1 MTPALQEITIYRPDY
16 AMVMG
21 KGMTRVPY
29 VNPESSS
36 GDFQVTDSCER
47 SAAVMGDDYVKLSF
61 ELLHQ
66 QVFEAFSFIWYDNQ
80 LFFLKETYRPTSK
93 GAYFKYDMKF
103 VSIANMLDKQ
113 VCFRYI
119 TVSGQ
124 SIQPEP
130 EINMNGT
137 LDDMASI
144 VVDSIHGAAS
154 RLAGTSRPQL
164 YYAYVLQRL
173 TLADDTLQGTT
184 LQTFSFS
191 GQKIAE
197 TLTEIANA
205 YETEWWISQED
216 IQTVKLHMCKCECG
230 DAIIVSDEYKVN
242 GNEYESRGLLSCEYT
257 QEWGNI
263 PQKIIAFGSDRNLTR
278 NQALQDVNGN
288 QMYVSYGKQ
297 LRLAPNT
304 SYTVKD
310 REGNSVT
317 VRTDGIGALTNTGVT
332 SGIESV
338 VVRDDIYPR
347 CHFRVLGVTVKGT
360 DNPIFTITAG
370 ALKADG
376 VTVMSYAE
384 MVAEQLLP
392 LQIAPNETLS
402 ISFES
407 GYLNGKEFEVAYDYK
422 EVNGVMEWALTIVPE
437 QGDDNGVSLPF
448 GNLAPKVGD
457 QFAIFHMIMPQF
469 YITRAQEELA
479 QVAYDEMLGVQDT
492 RPEIK
497 CKSEPEFFANQ
508 RVILGQRMGVH
519 SELFGNILL
528 DTNGDIAEGSP
539 SLFVSRVTQFTHS
552 LTTPN
557 DVELRLASSRVE
569 GHLSEIEAA
578 IADQTDD
585 IRGLEQRTINLSR
598 RGWHDAAEMRDM
610 LNSLAAEF
618 LLIGEQKNQFA
629 FTSAIECVNG
639 YVVADIDH
647 FDHLHVSAG
656 YIQHTQEPYIKYSNS
671 GRWDINVTDITTD
684 ENSNSLDPTKA
695 YYLYAICA
703 AGATTATIVLTDDT
717 TKASNTDYLLMG
729 ILSSEYEDE
738 NTKTS
743 YRVFNRSNGFTR
755 VAGGTITTE
764 QIQDPTRSLI
774 IDFSSNPPR
783 IIARN
788 NAEIVGNINFKLTP
802 QQISDIVASMP
813 PAEAIGEIG
822 GENLFR
828 AEDWADWEFRPSSF
842 AHKLRSDDLQAGK
855 YVMTGKVYSTYSG
868 CKVLAQYSD
877 GTTKEMYY
885 DSSKSHLSTSATE
898 DNLVTTG
905 VGITLDL
912 SFEMEKSGYVTIIPT
927 SPSTS
932 NYYRIALVEVMLQKG
947 DRATAY
953 QPWVNYLTKALQG
966 QTSVAGGLLAT
977 SVILLR
983 DGEEV
988 TAGMSGVKDDNILV
1002 FGGGSYDEAVNA
1014 AASPTYDKGDG
1025 TPITSLVKKDGTG
1038 KIGIYKISED
1048 KAIVDVPEQG
1058 RIVIDASKTSSGI
1071 YLTDDKFRIK
1081 TILSPR
1087 GIDSLEKDITI
1098 DTYTTEHSHIES
1110 ADYDVDMEEFFVPA
1124 IPLVKVEKVKK
1135 CSFSFDLYIDVK
1147 EVPAGVNGLVKIMYS
1162 LDSHENQSTVLGESN
1177 YSFNSENIENGKLHI
1192 SVNFDSSGAITN
1204 QTSRSVYMY
1213 IGVTQNYLS
1222 ENSRATIENFVAQI
1236 KSSKIVKDGIC
1247 IGNDGILCLEEEN
1260 IFKVKNT
1267 GSGQQIIAKGL
1278 KGVSSSQAIANS
1290 GEVCSTD
1297 ENFTIEF
1304 SNLLAMCANYGAI
1317 LAFGGVL
1324 PPGEYNGQHYETFAE
1339 YVGIFLSKYKFMLTK

>member
-16 AMVMG
+16 VMVMG

-310 REGNSVT
+310 RNGKYVA
-317 VRTDGIGALTNTGVT
+317 VKTDGIGALTNTGVT

-629 FTSAIECVNG
+629 FTSAIECANG

-656 YIQHTQEPYIKYSNS
+656 YIQHTQEPYIKYGNS

-729 ILSSEYEDE
+729 ILSSEYENE
-738 NTKTS
+738 NTKKS

-774 IDFSSNPPR
+774 IDFSSDPPR

-788 NAEIVGNINFKLTP
+788 NAEIVGNINFKLMP
-802 QQISDIVASMP
+802 QQIEDILSRIDV
-813 PAEAIGEIG
+813 
-822 GENLFR
+822 
-828 AEDWADWEFRPSSF
+828 
-842 AHKLRSDDLQAGK
+842 DD
-855 YVMTGKVYSTYSG
+855 
-868 CKVLAQYSD
+868 
-877 GTTKEMYY
+877 
-885 DSSKSHLSTSATE
+885 SAY
-898 DNLVTTG
+898 
-905 VGITLDL
+905 
-912 SFEMEKSGYVTIIPT
+912 K
-927 SPSTS
+927 
-932 NYYRIALVEVMLQKG
+932 
-947 DRATAY
+947 
-953 QPWVNYLTKALQG
+953 YLTEALQ
-966 QTSVAGGLLAT
+966 QHTTITGGLVST
-977 SVILLR
+977 GVILLM
-983 DGEEV
+983 DGEKV
-988 TAGMSGVKDDNILV
+988 TAGISGAKDDNILV
-1002 FGGGSYDEAVNA
+1002 FGGGTYSEAVNA
-1014 AASPTYDKGDG
+1014 AKNDNDYHKQPGKEGEQ
-1025 TPITSLVKKDGTG
+1025 ITTLIKKDGTG
-1038 KIGIYKISED
+1038 KIGIFKISD
-1048 KAIVDVPEQG
+1048 TQAVVDVPNQG
-1058 RIVIDASKTSSGI
+1058 SVVIDASSTNGGIFIRNTSGENKVSIKNGAIGSDFMPIEDSDSGA
-1071 YLTDDKFRIK
+1071 K
-1081 TILSPR
+1081 
-1087 GIDSLEKDITI
+1087 
-1098 DTYTTEHSHIES
+1098 
-1110 ADYDVDMEEFFVPA
+1110 
-1124 IPLVKVEKVKK
+1124 
-1135 CSFSFDLYIDVK
+1135 SFSFSNVLCSGSSGTCSTQRSADLWNDMVETMSNGTNTVTVSFVNMSFRQMLRYFGATPSGDTTAKVTLYAESSGGGYSAVASK
-1147 EVPAGVNGLVKIMYS
+1147 TLTLYNVTSGSNYVAELTYQSFSLTHTSSNAYTYHLGVEVNGKDHYAC
-1162 LDSHENQSTVLGESN
+1162 LGDFMMQGDVRWSWHYVE
-1177 YSFNSENIENGKLHI
+1177 K
-1192 SVNFDSSGAITN
+1192 SVP
-1204 QTSRSVYMY
+1204 QTI
-1213 IGVTQNYLS
+1213 IGTDGI
-1222 ENSRATIENFVAQI
+1222 ATIYNNNAYFM
-1236 KSSKIVKDGIC
+1236 
-1247 IGNDGILCLEEEN
+1247 
-1260 IFKVKNT
+1260 VKNT
-1267 GSGQQIIAKGL
+1267 STGQKVYAKGL
-1278 KGVSSSQAIANS
+1278 STNKGVTAGNGELYISNANNDGMVKTLKAALNAISTALQNARYIGDNSSYQSDAKTAIDSAITALNKIS
-1290 GEVCSTD
+1290 IVAST
-1297 ENFTIEF
+1297 
-1304 SNLLAMCANYGAI
+1304 
-1317 LAFGGVL
+1317 
-1324 PPGEYNGQHYETFAE
+1324 
-1339 YVGIFLSKYKFMLTK
+1339 

>member
-16 AMVMG
+16 AMVIG

-144 VVDSIHGAAS
+144 VVDSIHGAAE
-154 RLAGTSRPQL
+154 RLMGTSRTQL

-230 DAIIVSDEYKVN
+230 DTIVVSDEYKVN

-310 REGNSVT
+310 RNGKYVA
-317 VRTDGIGALTNTGVT
+317 VKTDGIGALTNTGVT

-569 GHLSEIEAA
+569 GHLSEIEAT

-639 YVVADIDH
+639 YIVADIDH

-656 YIQHTQEPYIKYSNS
+656 YIQHTQEPYIKYGNS

-703 AGATTATIVLTDDT
+703 AGTTTATIVLTDDT

-828 AEDWADWEFRPSSF
+828 AEDWADWKFRPSSF

-877 GTTKEMYY
+877 GTTKVMFS

-927 SPSTS
+927 SPSKS

-983 DGEEV
+983 DGDEV

-1025 TPITSLVKKDGTG
+1025 TPITSLLKKDGQG
-1038 KIGIYKISED
+1038 KLGVFKVEKD
-1048 KAIVDVPEQG
+1048 NAQVNTKDG
-1058 RIVIDASKTSSGI
+1058 TIVIDDTDGLSCKIGTQELPVVLVTPKELKSIDTLRSEGAPKSGGGRVEAVFEDISDMIYTSGESILYSPTITRRFFVGAGGTIKVSGQVMTAEVILSHPTNASVGDQDRDGI
-1071 YLTDDKFRIK
+1071 YCNVFDDEGNRIASGFASQDARAVFKCTVDKAGYYALTMSAGVFVDVTSVDIDDAGHGLSVTIKFLDYVVGMENEPA
-1081 TILSPR
+1081 TYADYSY
-1087 GIDSLEKDITI
+1087 
-1098 DTYTTEHSHIES
+1098 TYTEANRQTVMAYKGLFSYQGETAYLYYKDGVGFECRMGGVIFKIS
-1110 ADYDVDMEEFFVPA
+1110 DKGVA
-1124 IPLVKVEKVKK
+1124 I
-1135 CSFSFDLYIDVK
+1135 D
-1147 EVPAGVNGLVKIMYS
+1147 GLP
-1162 LDSHENQSTVLGESN
+1162 
-1177 YSFNSENIENGKLHI
+1177 
-1192 SVNFDSSGAITN
+1192 
-1204 QTSRSVYMY
+1204 SRST
-1213 IGVTQNYLS
+1213 GLS
-1222 ENSRATIENFVAQI
+1222 TGQLYDN
-1236 KSSKIVKDGIC
+1236 G
-1247 IGNDGILCLEEEN
+1247 DGILR
-1260 IFKVKNT
+1260 VK
-1267 GSGQQIIAKGL
+1267 
-1278 KGVSSSQAIANS
+1278 
-1290 GEVCSTD
+1290 
-1297 ENFTIEF
+1297 
-1304 SNLLAMCANYGAI
+1304 
-1317 LAFGGVL
+1317 
-1324 PPGEYNGQHYETFAE
+1324 H
-1339 YVGIFLSKYKFMLTK
+1339 

>member
-16 AMVMG
+16 AMVIG

-310 REGNSVT
+310 RDGKFVT
-317 VRTDGIGALTNTGVT
+317 VKTDGIGALTNTGVT

-448 GNLAPKVGD
+448 GNFAPKVGD

-717 TKASNTDYLLMG
+717 TKANNTDYLLMG
-729 ILSSEYEDE
+729 ILSSEYENE
-738 NTKTS
+738 NTKKS

-774 IDFSSNPPR
+774 IDFSSDPPR

-788 NAEIVGNINFKLTP
+788 GAKIIGNIEFELTEE
-802 QQISDIVASMP
+802 QIEDILSHINV
-813 PAEAIGEIG
+813 
-822 GENLFR
+822 
-828 AEDWADWEFRPSSF
+828 
-842 AHKLRSDDLQAGK
+842 DD
-855 YVMTGKVYSTYSG
+855 
-868 CKVLAQYSD
+868 
-877 GTTKEMYY
+877 
-885 DSSKSHLSTSATE
+885 SAY
-898 DNLVTTG
+898 
-905 VGITLDL
+905 
-912 SFEMEKSGYVTIIPT
+912 K
-927 SPSTS
+927 
-932 NYYRIALVEVMLQKG
+932 
-947 DRATAY
+947 
-953 QPWVNYLTKALQG
+953 YLTEALQ
-966 QTSVAGGLLAT
+966 QHTTITGGLVST
-977 SVILLR
+977 GVILLM

-988 TAGMSGVKDDNILV
+988 TAGISGVKNDNILL

-1025 TPITSLVKKDGTG
+1025 TQITSLLKKDGQG
-1038 KIGIYKISED
+1038 KLGVF
-1048 KAIVDVPEQG
+1048 IVEKDNAQVNTKDG
-1058 RIVIDASKTSSGI
+1058 TVVIDDTDGISCKIESQKNAAVIVTPQELKSLELLKALGEKVTNTQSKPNPFSSPLREDYYGAPDGYIFTETKTYKVFVGKGGTLTVYGEIAFSSYSSSHGNGVIVGDQDLDCIVCSIKNSSGTVVASGRVSDNNRNSVKYTASSAGEYTIEVYGSI
-1071 YLTDDKFRIK
+1071 YISTTGVPIEQDERVTVNVYLDQERTYIGFRSEYNVAEKQTMIAHK
-1081 TILSPR
+1081 
-1087 GIDSLEKDITI
+1087 GIFSYQGETAFLYYKD
-1098 DTYTTEHSHIES
+1098 
-1110 ADYDVDMEEFFVPA
+1110 
-1124 IPLVKVEKVKK
+1124 
-1135 CSFSFDLYIDVK
+1135 
-1147 EVPAGVNGLVKIMYS
+1147 GVGFECRIGNVAFKIANNGV
-1162 LDSHENQSTVLGESN
+1162 
-1177 YSFNSENIENGKLHI
+1177 
-1192 SVNFDSSGAITN
+1192 AITGLPSSS
-1204 QTSRSVYMY
+1204 T
-1213 IGVTQNYLS
+1213 GLS
-1222 ENSRATIENFVAQI
+1222 TGQLYDN
-1236 KSSKIVKDGIC
+1236 G
-1247 IGNDGILCLEEEN
+1247 DGILR
-1260 IFKVKNT
+1260 VK
-1267 GSGQQIIAKGL
+1267 
-1278 KGVSSSQAIANS
+1278 
-1290 GEVCSTD
+1290 
-1297 ENFTIEF
+1297 
-1304 SNLLAMCANYGAI
+1304 
-1317 LAFGGVL
+1317 
-1324 PPGEYNGQHYETFAE
+1324 H
-1339 YVGIFLSKYKFMLTK
+1339 

>member
-21 KGMTRVPY
+21 KGMMRVPY

-124 SIQPEP
+124 SVQPEP

-144 VVDSIHGAAS
+144 VVDSIHGAAE
-154 RLAGTSRPQL
+154 RLMGTSRPQL
-164 YYAYVLQRL
+164 YYAHVLQRL

-297 LRLAPNT
+297 LRLAPNA

-317 VRTDGIGALTNTGVT
+317 VRTDEIGALTNTGIT

-457 QFAIFHMIMPQF
+457 QFAIFHMIMPQY

-629 FTSAIECVNG
+629 FTSAIECANG

-656 YIQHTQEPYIKYSNS
+656 YIQHTQEPYIKYGNS

-684 ENSNSLDPTKA
+684 ENSNSLDLTKA

-774 IDFSSNPPR
+774 IDFSSNTPR

-802 QQISDIVASMP
+802 QQIEDILSRIDV
-813 PAEAIGEIG
+813 
-822 GENLFR
+822 
-828 AEDWADWEFRPSSF
+828 
-842 AHKLRSDDLQAGK
+842 DD
-855 YVMTGKVYSTYSG
+855 
-868 CKVLAQYSD
+868 
-877 GTTKEMYY
+877 
-885 DSSKSHLSTSATE
+885 SAY
-898 DNLVTTG
+898 
-905 VGITLDL
+905 
-912 SFEMEKSGYVTIIPT
+912 K
-927 SPSTS
+927 
-932 NYYRIALVEVMLQKG
+932 
-947 DRATAY
+947 
-953 QPWVNYLTKALQG
+953 YLTEALQ
-966 QTSVAGGLLAT
+966 QHTTITGGLVST
-977 SVILLR
+977 GVILLM
-983 DGEEV
+983 DGEKV
-988 TAGMSGVKDDNILV
+988 TAGISGTKDDNILV
-1002 FGGGSYDEAVNA
+1002 FGGGTYSEAVNA
-1014 AASPTYDKGDG
+1014 AKNDNDYHKQPGKGDKQ
-1025 TPITSLVKKDGTG
+1025 ITTLIKKDGTG
-1038 KIGIYKISED
+1038 KIGIFKISD
-1048 KAIVDVPEQG
+1048 TQAVVDVPNQG
-1058 RIVIDASKTSSGI
+1058 SVVIDASSTNGGIFIRNTSGENKVSIKNGAIGSDFIPIEDSDSGA
-1071 YLTDDKFRIK
+1071 K
-1081 TILSPR
+1081 
-1087 GIDSLEKDITI
+1087 
-1098 DTYTTEHSHIES
+1098 
-1110 ADYDVDMEEFFVPA
+1110 
-1124 IPLVKVEKVKK
+1124 
-1135 CSFSFDLYIDVK
+1135 SFSFSNVLCSGSSGTCSTQRSADLWNDMVETMSNGTNTVTVSFVNMSFRQMLRYFGATPSGDTTAKVTLYAESSGGGYSAVASK
-1147 EVPAGVNGLVKIMYS
+1147 TLTLYNVTSGSNYVAELTYQSFSLTHTSSNAYTYHLGVEVNGKDHYAC
-1162 LDSHENQSTVLGESN
+1162 LGDFMMQGDVRWSWHYVE
-1177 YSFNSENIENGKLHI
+1177 K
-1192 SVNFDSSGAITN
+1192 SVP
-1204 QTSRSVYMY
+1204 QTI
-1213 IGVTQNYLS
+1213 IGTDGF
-1222 ENSRATIENFVAQI
+1222 ATIYDNNKYFM
-1236 KSSKIVKDGIC
+1236 
-1247 IGNDGILCLEEEN
+1247 
-1260 IFKVKNT
+1260 VKNT
-1267 GSGQQIIAKGL
+1267 SSGQQIFAKGL
-1278 KGVSSSQAIANS
+1278 GTSGTSGSGQLIKKTGAYKSFAEQLKEFMHSYFTEGCKKGGFSAALDNLVSS
-1290 GEVCSTD
+1290 
-1297 ENFTIEF
+1297 
-1304 SNLLAMCANYGAI
+1304 
-1317 LAFGGVL
+1317 L
-1324 PPGEYNGQHYETFAE
+1324 PDDTFITS
-1339 YVGIFLSKYKFMLTK
+1339 V

>member
-16 AMVMG
+16 VMVMG

-137 LDDMASI
+137 LDDMSSI
-144 VVDSIHGAAS
+144 VVDSIHGAAE
-154 RLAGTSRPQL
+154 RLMGTSRTQL

-422 EVNGVMEWALTIVPE
+422 EVNGVMESALTIVPE

-629 FTSAIECVNG
+629 FTSAIECANG

-656 YIQHTQEPYIKYSNS
+656 YIQHTQEPYIKYGNS

-788 NAEIVGNINFKLTP
+788 GAKIIGNIEFELTEEQIAEIIGSVGSDYDYLKEAL
-802 QQISDIVASMP
+802 QQ
-813 PAEAIGEIG
+813 
-822 GENLFR
+822 
-828 AEDWADWEFRPSSF
+828 
-842 AHKLRSDDLQAGK
+842 
-855 YVMTGKVYSTYSG
+855 STRITSG
-868 CKVLAQYSD
+868 LI
-877 GTTKEMYY
+877 
-885 DSSKSHLSTSATE
+885 STSVIELQDGGVPTAGISGLNNDGILLWGGATHSEACNAAKE
-898 DNLVTTG
+898 DN
-905 VGITLDL
+905 D
-912 SFEMEKSGYVTIIPT
+912 
-927 SPSTS
+927 
-932 NYYRIALVEVMLQKG
+932 YYTQPGKG
-947 DRATAY
+947 DR
-953 QPWVNYLTKALQG
+953 Q
-966 QTSVAGGLLAT
+966 
-977 SVILLR
+977 
-983 DGEEV
+983 
-988 TAGMSGVKDDNILV
+988 
-1002 FGGGSYDEAVNA
+1002 
-1014 AASPTYDKGDG
+1014 
-1025 TPITSLVKKDGTG
+1025 ITTLIRKDGTG
-1038 KIGIYKISED
+1038 KIGIFKIS
-1048 KAIVDVPEQG
+1048 KTQAVVDVQG
-1058 RIVIDASKTSSGI
+1058 QGSVLIDASSRGGI
-1071 YLTDDKFRIK
+1071 YVRNSNGENKISIK
-1081 TILSPR
+1081 NGEIGNDFIP
-1087 GIDSLEKDITI
+1087 EE
-1098 DTYTTEHSHIES
+1098 YTETG
-1110 ADYDVDMEEFFVPA
+1110 
-1124 IPLVKVEKVKK
+1124 KK
-1135 CSFSFDLYIDVK
+1135 SFSFSNVLCSGSSGTCSTQRSAYLWEDMVETYSNGTNTVTVKFVNMSFRQMLRYFGATPTANTTAKVILYAKTGGGGYSAVATKTLTLENVTSGSNYVSELTYQNFTLTHTSSNAYTYILSV
-1147 EVPAGVNGLVKIMYS
+1147 EVNGKDHYACLGDFMMQGDVEWSWHYVES
-1162 LDSHENQSTVLGESN
+1162 STP
-1177 YSFNSENIENGKLHI
+1177 
-1192 SVNFDSSGAITN
+1192 
-1204 QTSRSVYMY
+1204 QTI
-1213 IGVTQNYLS
+1213 IGTDGI
-1222 ENSRATIENFVAQI
+1222 ATIYNKNAYFM
-1236 KSSKIVKDGIC
+1236 
-1247 IGNDGILCLEEEN
+1247 
-1260 IFKVKNT
+1260 VKNT
-1267 GSGQQIIAKGL
+1267 STGQKLYAKGL
-1278 KGVSSSQAIANS
+1278 STNKGVTAGNGELYISNANNDGMVKTLKAALNAISTALQNARYIGDNSSYQSDAKTAIDNAITALNKIS
-1290 GEVCSTD
+1290 IVAST
-1297 ENFTIEF
+1297 
-1304 SNLLAMCANYGAI
+1304 
-1317 LAFGGVL
+1317 
-1324 PPGEYNGQHYETFAE
+1324 
-1339 YVGIFLSKYKFMLTK
+1339 

>member
-310 REGNSVT
+310 REGNPVV

-656 YIQHTQEPYIKYSNS
+656 YIQHTQEPYIKYGNS

-729 ILSSEYEDE
+729 ILSSEYENE
-738 NTKTS
+738 NTKKS

-788 NAEIVGNINFKLTP
+788 GAKIIGNIEFELTEEQIAEIIGSVGSDYEYLKEAL
-802 QQISDIVASMP
+802 QQSTRITGGLVSTSVIELQDGGTTTAGISGLNSDGILLW
-813 PAEAIGEIG
+813 G
-822 GENLFR
+822 G
-828 AEDWADWEFRPSSF
+828 A
-842 AHKLRSDDLQAGK
+842 
-855 YVMTGKVYSTYSG
+855 TYSEA
-868 CKVLAQYSD
+868 CNA
-877 GTTKEMYY
+877 
-885 DSSKSHLSTSATE
+885 ATE
-898 DNLVTTG
+898 GND
-905 VGITLDL
+905 
-912 SFEMEKSGYVTIIPT
+912 
-927 SPSTS
+927 
-932 NYYRIALVEVMLQKG
+932 YYTQPGKG
-947 DRATAY
+947 DR
-953 QPWVNYLTKALQG
+953 Q
-966 QTSVAGGLLAT
+966 
-977 SVILLR
+977 
-983 DGEEV
+983 
-988 TAGMSGVKDDNILV
+988 
-1002 FGGGSYDEAVNA
+1002 
-1014 AASPTYDKGDG
+1014 
-1025 TPITSLVKKDGTG
+1025 ITTLIRKDGTG
-1038 KIGIYKISED
+1038 KIGIFKIS
-1048 KAIVDVPEQG
+1048 KTQAVVDVQG
-1058 RIVIDASKTSSGI
+1058 QGSVLIDASSRGGI
-1071 YLTDDKFRIK
+1071 YVRNSNGENKISIK
-1081 TILSPR
+1081 NGEIGNDFIP
-1087 GIDSLEKDITI
+1087 EE
-1098 DTYTTEHSHIES
+1098 YTETG
-1110 ADYDVDMEEFFVPA
+1110 
-1124 IPLVKVEKVKK
+1124 KK
-1135 CSFSFDLYIDVK
+1135 SFSFSNVLCSGSSGTCSTQRSADLWEDMVETYSNGTNTVTVKFVNMSFRQMLRYFGSTPTANTTAKVILYAKTGGGGYSAVATKTLTLENVTSGSNYVSELTYQNFTLTHTSSNAYTYILSV
-1147 EVPAGVNGLVKIMYS
+1147 EVNGKDHYACLGDFMMQGDVEWSWHYVES
-1162 LDSHENQSTVLGESN
+1162 STP
-1177 YSFNSENIENGKLHI
+1177 
-1192 SVNFDSSGAITN
+1192 
-1204 QTSRSVYMY
+1204 QTI
-1213 IGVTQNYLS
+1213 IGTDGI
-1222 ENSRATIENFVAQI
+1222 ATIYNNNAYFM
-1236 KSSKIVKDGIC
+1236 
-1247 IGNDGILCLEEEN
+1247 
-1260 IFKVKNT
+1260 VKNT
-1267 GSGQQIIAKGL
+1267 STGQKVYAKGL
-1278 KGVSSSQAIANS
+1278 STNKGVTAGNGELYISNANNDGMVKTLKAALNAISTALQNARYIGDNSSYQSDAKTAIDNAITALNKIS
-1290 GEVCSTD
+1290 IVAST
-1297 ENFTIEF
+1297 
-1304 SNLLAMCANYGAI
+1304 
-1317 LAFGGVL
+1317 
-1324 PPGEYNGQHYETFAE
+1324 
-1339 YVGIFLSKYKFMLTK
+1339 

>member
-16 AMVMG
+16 AMVIG

-656 YIQHTQEPYIKYSNS
+656 YIQHTQEPYIKYGNS

-755 VAGGTITTE
+755 IAGGTITTE

-788 NAEIVGNINFKLTP
+788 GAKIIGNIEFELTEEQIAEIIGSVG
-802 QQISDIVASMP
+802 SDY
-813 PAEAIGEIG
+813 EY
-822 GENLFR
+822 L
-828 AEDWADWEFRPSSF
+828 
-842 AHKLRSDDLQAGK
+842 
-855 YVMTGKVYSTYSG
+855 
-868 CKVLAQYSD
+868 
-877 GTTKEMYY
+877 KE
-885 DSSKSHLSTSATE
+885 
-898 DNLVTTG
+898 
-905 VGITLDL
+905 
-912 SFEMEKSGYVTIIPT
+912 
-927 SPSTS
+927 
-932 NYYRIALVEVMLQKG
+932 
-947 DRATAY
+947 
-953 QPWVNYLTKALQG
+953 ALQ
-966 QTSVAGGLLAT
+966 QSTRITGGLVST
-977 SVILLR
+977 SVIELQ
-983 DGEEV
+983 DGGV
-988 TAGMSGVKDDNILV
+988 TTAGISGLNNDGILLW
-1002 FGGGSYDEAVNA
+1002 GGATYTQAKEASKESN
-1014 AASPTYDKGDG
+1014 DFFKGENKTG
-1025 TPITSLVKKDGTG
+1025 ERIAYLMRKDGTG
-1038 KIGIYKISED
+1038 KWGVLR
-1048 KAIVDVPEQG
+1048 VDLDNVQ
-1058 RIVIDASKTSSGI
+1058 I
-1071 YLTDDKFRIK
+1071 LTDDGSVIIDDTDGVRCQNNAQGNAAVLLTPKELK
-1081 TILSPR
+1081 TLAELKSLGQTVTNKKEYQNPFSSPIYHTSY
-1087 GIDSLEKDITI
+1087 GSETVSVQSSVK
-1098 DTYTTEHSHIES
+1098 TYSVFVGLGGTLTVYGDAQFASYS
-1110 ADYDVDMEEFFVPA
+1110 ADDKSHVTVGDQ
-1124 IPLVKVEKVKK
+1124 
-1135 CSFSFDLYIDVK
+1135 DLD
-1147 EVPAGVNGLVKIMYS
+1147 GLYVVIK
-1162 LDSHENQSTVLGESN
+1162 N
-1177 YSFNSENIENGKLHI
+1177 
-1192 SVNFDSSGAITN
+1192 SSGTMVKSGYVSNWN
-1204 QTSRSVYMY
+1204 QTSLSYTAAEAGNYTIEARACIYATFVYNGEERGNGVTIYLDQSQTY
-1213 IGVTQNYLS
+1213 IGYT
-1222 ENSRATIENFVAQI
+1222 ATYMQADKQTMVAYKGLFSYQGET
-1236 KSSKIVKDGIC
+1236 SYFYYKDGVGLDC
-1247 IGNDGILCLEEEN
+1247 RVGNYQ
-1260 IFKVKNT
+1260 FKVKSDGIYVYDH
-1267 GSGQQIIAKGL
+1267 GSGGFGGKLKKNTTLASAFETLMGL
-1278 KGVSSSQAIANS
+1278 FTDGSKKSGFSAQREAVQAIL
-1290 GEVCSTD
+1290 GKVMIVE
-1297 ENFTIEF
+1297 
-1304 SNLLAMCANYGAI
+1304 
-1317 LAFGGVL
+1317 
-1324 PPGEYNGQHYETFAE
+1324 
-1339 YVGIFLSKYKFMLTK
+1339 

>member
-16 AMVMG
+16 VMVIG

-144 VVDSIHGAAS
+144 VVDSIHGAAE
-154 RLAGTSRPQL
+154 RLMGTSRPQL

-310 REGNSVT
+310 REGNPVI

-497 CKSEPEFFANQ
+497 CKSEPKFFANQ

-639 YVVADIDH
+639 YVVADINH
-647 FDHLHVSAG
+647 FDHLHVPAG

-717 TKASNTDYLLMG
+717 TKAGNTDYLLMG

-774 IDFSSNPPR
+774 IDFSSDPPR

-788 NAEIVGNINFKLTP
+788 GAKIIGNIEFELTEEQIAEIIGSVGSDYGYLKEAL
-802 QQISDIVASMP
+802 QQSTKITGGLVSTSVIELQDGGDTTAGISGLNNDGILLW
-813 PAEAIGEIG
+813 G
-822 GENLFR
+822 G
-828 AEDWADWEFRPSSF
+828 A
-842 AHKLRSDDLQAGK
+842 
-855 YVMTGKVYSTYSG
+855 TYSEACNAAAEG
-868 CKVLAQYSD
+868 ND
-877 GTTKEMYY
+877 YY
-885 DSSKSHLSTSATE
+885 TQP
-898 DNLVTTG
+898 G
-905 VGITLDL
+905 
-912 SFEMEKSGYVTIIPT
+912 
-927 SPSTS
+927 
-932 NYYRIALVEVMLQKG
+932 KG
-947 DRATAY
+947 DR
-953 QPWVNYLTKALQG
+953 Q
-966 QTSVAGGLLAT
+966 
-977 SVILLR
+977 
-983 DGEEV
+983 
-988 TAGMSGVKDDNILV
+988 
-1002 FGGGSYDEAVNA
+1002 
-1014 AASPTYDKGDG
+1014 
-1025 TPITSLVKKDGTG
+1025 ITTLIRKDGTG
-1038 KIGIYKISED
+1038 KIGIFKISQTQ
-1048 KAIVDVPEQG
+1048 AVVDVQG
-1058 RIVIDASKTSSGI
+1058 QGSVLIDASSRGGIYVRNSSGENKI
-1071 YLTDDKFRIK
+1071 SIK
-1081 TILSPR
+1081 NGEIGNDFIP
-1087 GIDSLEKDITI
+1087 
-1098 DTYTTEHSHIES
+1098 
-1110 ADYDVDMEEFFVPA
+1110 EEFTDTG
-1124 IPLVKVEKVKK
+1124 KK
-1135 CSFSFDLYIDVK
+1135 SFSFSNVLCSGSSGTCSTQRSADLWEDMVETYSNGTNTVTVK
-1147 EVPAGVNGLVKIMYS
+1147 FINMSFRQMLRYFGTTPTANTTAKVILYAKTGGGGYSAVATKTLTLGNVTSGSNYVSELTYQNFTLTHTSSSAYTYLLSVEVNGKDHYACLGDFMMEGNVEWSWHYVES
-1162 LDSHENQSTVLGESN
+1162 STP
-1177 YSFNSENIENGKLHI
+1177 
-1192 SVNFDSSGAITN
+1192 
-1204 QTSRSVYMY
+1204 QTI
-1213 IGVTQNYLS
+1213 IGTDGI
-1222 ENSRATIENFVAQI
+1222 ATIYNNNAYFM
-1236 KSSKIVKDGIC
+1236 
-1247 IGNDGILCLEEEN
+1247 
-1260 IFKVKNT
+1260 VKNT
-1267 GSGQQIIAKGL
+1267 STGQKVYAKGL
-1278 KGVSSSQAIANS
+1278 STNKGVTAGNGELYISNANNDGMVKTLKAALSAISTALQNARYIGDNSSYQSDAKTAIDSAITALNKIS
-1290 GEVCSTD
+1290 IVAST
-1297 ENFTIEF
+1297 
-1304 SNLLAMCANYGAI
+1304 
-1317 LAFGGVL
+1317 
-1324 PPGEYNGQHYETFAE
+1324 
-1339 YVGIFLSKYKFMLTK
+1339 

>member
-288 QMYVSYGKQ
+288 KMYVSYGKQ

-338 VVRDDIYPR
+338 VMRDDIYPR

-639 YVVADIDH
+639 YVVAGINH

-717 TKASNTDYLLMG
+717 DKASNTDYLLMG

-743 YRVFNRSNGFTR
+743 FRVFNRSNGFTR

-788 NAEIVGNINFKLTP
+788 GAKIIGNIEFELTEEQIAEIVGSVG
-802 QQISDIVASMP
+802 SDY
-813 PAEAIGEIG
+813 GY
-822 GENLFR
+822 L
-828 AEDWADWEFRPSSF
+828 
-842 AHKLRSDDLQAGK
+842 
-855 YVMTGKVYSTYSG
+855 
-868 CKVLAQYSD
+868 
-877 GTTKEMYY
+877 KE
-885 DSSKSHLSTSATE
+885 
-898 DNLVTTG
+898 
-905 VGITLDL
+905 
-912 SFEMEKSGYVTIIPT
+912 
-927 SPSTS
+927 
-932 NYYRIALVEVMLQKG
+932 
-947 DRATAY
+947 
-953 QPWVNYLTKALQG
+953 ALQ
-966 QTSVAGGLLAT
+966 QSTRITGGLVST
-977 SVILLR
+977 SVIELQDGGTTTAGISGLNSDGILLWGGATYSEACNAATEGNDYYTQPGKCDRQITTLLR
-983 DGEEV
+983 
-988 TAGMSGVKDDNILV
+988 
-1002 FGGGSYDEAVNA
+1002 
-1014 AASPTYDKGDG
+1014 
-1025 TPITSLVKKDGTG
+1025 KDGTG
-1038 KIGIYKISED
+1038 KIGIFKIS
-1048 KAIVDVPEQG
+1048 KTQAVVDVQG
-1058 RIVIDASKTSSGI
+1058 QGSVLIDASSRGGI
-1071 YLTDDKFRIK
+1071 YVRNSNGENKISIKNGEIGNDFIPEEYTD
-1081 TILSPR
+1081 T
-1087 GIDSLEKDITI
+1087 G
-1098 DTYTTEHSHIES
+1098 
-1110 ADYDVDMEEFFVPA
+1110 
-1124 IPLVKVEKVKK
+1124 KK
-1135 CSFSFDLYIDVK
+1135 SFSFSNVLCSGSSGTCSTQRSADLWNDMVETYSNGTNTVTVKFINMSFRQMLRYFGSTPTANTTAKVILYAKTGGGSYSAVATKTLTLENVTSGSNYVSELTYQNFTLTHTSSNAYTYILSV
-1147 EVPAGVNGLVKIMYS
+1147 EVNGKDHYACLGDFMMQGDVEWSWHYVES
-1162 LDSHENQSTVLGESN
+1162 STP
-1177 YSFNSENIENGKLHI
+1177 
-1192 SVNFDSSGAITN
+1192 
-1204 QTSRSVYMY
+1204 QTI
-1213 IGVTQNYLS
+1213 IGTDGI
-1222 ENSRATIENFVAQI
+1222 ATIYNNNAYFM
-1236 KSSKIVKDGIC
+1236 
-1247 IGNDGILCLEEEN
+1247 
-1260 IFKVKNT
+1260 VKNT
-1267 GSGQQIIAKGL
+1267 SAGQKVYAKGL
-1278 KGVSSSQAIANS
+1278 STSKGVTAGNGELYISNANNDGMVKTLKAALSAISTALQNARYIGDNSSYQSDAKTAIDSAITALNKIS
-1290 GEVCSTD
+1290 IVAST
-1297 ENFTIEF
+1297 
-1304 SNLLAMCANYGAI
+1304 
-1317 LAFGGVL
+1317 
-1324 PPGEYNGQHYETFAE
+1324 
-1339 YVGIFLSKYKFMLTK
+1339 

>member
-16 AMVMG
+16 AMVIG

-29 VNPESSS
+29 VNSESSS

-144 VVDSIHGAAS
+144 VVDSIHGAAE
-154 RLAGTSRPQL
+154 RLTGTSRPQL

-173 TLADDTLQGTT
+173 TLADDTLQGTA

-230 DAIIVSDEYKVN
+230 DTIVVSDEYKVN

-297 LRLAPNT
+297 LRLAPNA

-317 VRTDGIGALTNTGVT
+317 VRTDEIGALTNTGVT

-422 EVNGVMEWALTIVPE
+422 EVNRVMEWALTIVPE

-557 DVELRLASSRVE
+557 DAPC
-569 GHLSEIEAA
+569 GHCLHP
-578 IADQTDD
+578 ADTL
-585 IRGLEQRTINLSR
+585 ITPC
-598 RGWHDAAEMRDM
+598 
-610 LNSLAAEF
+610 
-618 LLIGEQKNQFA
+618 LLTVNKK
-629 FTSAIECVNG
+629 FTPAPSP
-639 YVVADIDH
+639 
-647 FDHLHVSAG
+647 VS
-656 YIQHTQEPYIKYSNS
+656 
-671 GRWDINVTDITTD
+671 
-684 ENSNSLDPTKA
+684 
-695 YYLYAICA
+695 
-703 AGATTATIVLTDDT
+703 
-717 TKASNTDYLLMG
+717 
-729 ILSSEYEDE
+729 
-738 NTKTS
+738 
-743 YRVFNRSNGFTR
+743 
-755 VAGGTITTE
+755 
-764 QIQDPTRSLI
+764 
-774 IDFSSNPPR
+774 
-783 IIARN
+783 
-788 NAEIVGNINFKLTP
+788 
-802 QQISDIVASMP
+802 
-813 PAEAIGEIG
+813 
-822 GENLFR
+822 
-828 AEDWADWEFRPSSF
+828 
-842 AHKLRSDDLQAGK
+842 
-855 YVMTGKVYSTYSG
+855 
-868 CKVLAQYSD
+868 
-877 GTTKEMYY
+877 
-885 DSSKSHLSTSATE
+885 
-898 DNLVTTG
+898 
-905 VGITLDL
+905 
-912 SFEMEKSGYVTIIPT
+912 
-927 SPSTS
+927 
-932 NYYRIALVEVMLQKG
+932 
-947 DRATAY
+947 
-953 QPWVNYLTKALQG
+953 
-966 QTSVAGGLLAT
+966 
-977 SVILLR
+977 
-983 DGEEV
+983 
-988 TAGMSGVKDDNILV
+988 
-1002 FGGGSYDEAVNA
+1002 
-1014 AASPTYDKGDG
+1014 
-1025 TPITSLVKKDGTG
+1025 
-1038 KIGIYKISED
+1038 
-1048 KAIVDVPEQG
+1048 
-1058 RIVIDASKTSSGI
+1058 
-1071 YLTDDKFRIK
+1071 
-1081 TILSPR
+1081 
-1087 GIDSLEKDITI
+1087 
-1098 DTYTTEHSHIES
+1098 
-1110 ADYDVDMEEFFVPA
+1110 
-1124 IPLVKVEKVKK
+1124 
-1135 CSFSFDLYIDVK
+1135 
-1147 EVPAGVNGLVKIMYS
+1147 
-1162 LDSHENQSTVLGESN
+1162 
-1177 YSFNSENIENGKLHI
+1177 
-1192 SVNFDSSGAITN
+1192 
-1204 QTSRSVYMY
+1204 
-1213 IGVTQNYLS
+1213 
-1222 ENSRATIENFVAQI
+1222 
-1236 KSSKIVKDGIC
+1236 
-1247 IGNDGILCLEEEN
+1247 
-1260 IFKVKNT
+1260 
-1267 GSGQQIIAKGL
+1267 
-1278 KGVSSSQAIANS
+1278 
-1290 GEVCSTD
+1290 
-1297 ENFTIEF
+1297 
-1304 SNLLAMCANYGAI
+1304 
-1317 LAFGGVL
+1317 
-1324 PPGEYNGQHYETFAE
+1324 
-1339 YVGIFLSKYKFMLTK
+1339 

>member
-154 RLAGTSRPQL
+154 RLTGTSRPQL

-297 LRLAPNT
+297 LRLAPNA

-671 GRWDINVTDITTD
+671 GRWDINITDITTD

-717 TKASNTDYLLMG
+717 TKANNTDYLLMG

-788 NAEIVGNINFKLTP
+788 GAKIIGNIEFELTEEQIAEIIGSVGSDYDYLKEAL
-802 QQISDIVASMP
+802 QQSTRITGGLVSTSVIELQDGGVTTAGISGLNNDGILLW
-813 PAEAIGEIG
+813 G
-822 GENLFR
+822 G
-828 AEDWADWEFRPSSF
+828 A
-842 AHKLRSDDLQAGK
+842 
-855 YVMTGKVYSTYSG
+855 TYSEA
-868 CKVLAQYSD
+868 CNAA
-877 GTTKEMYY
+877 KEGNDYY
-885 DSSKSHLSTSATE
+885 TQP
-898 DNLVTTG
+898 G
-905 VGITLDL
+905 
-912 SFEMEKSGYVTIIPT
+912 
-927 SPSTS
+927 
-932 NYYRIALVEVMLQKG
+932 KG
-947 DRATAY
+947 DR
-953 QPWVNYLTKALQG
+953 Q
-966 QTSVAGGLLAT
+966 
-977 SVILLR
+977 
-983 DGEEV
+983 
-988 TAGMSGVKDDNILV
+988 
-1002 FGGGSYDEAVNA
+1002 
-1014 AASPTYDKGDG
+1014 
-1025 TPITSLVKKDGTG
+1025 ITTLIRKDGTG
-1038 KIGIYKISED
+1038 KIGIFKIS
-1048 KAIVDVPEQG
+1048 KTQAVVDVQG
-1058 RIVIDASKTSSGI
+1058 QGSVLIDASSRGGI
-1071 YLTDDKFRIK
+1071 YVRNSNGENKISIK
-1081 TILSPR
+1081 
-1087 GIDSLEKDITI
+1087 
-1098 DTYTTEHSHIES
+1098 
-1110 ADYDVDMEEFFVPA
+1110 
-1124 IPLVKVEKVKK
+1124 
-1135 CSFSFDLYIDVK
+1135 
-1147 EVPAGVNGLVKIMYS
+1147 NG
-1162 LDSHENQSTVLGESN
+1162 E
-1177 YSFNSENIENGKLHI
+1177 
-1192 SVNFDSSGAITN
+1192 
-1204 QTSRSVYMY
+1204 
-1213 IGVTQNYLS
+1213 
-1222 ENSRATIENFVAQI
+1222 
-1236 KSSKIVKDGIC
+1236 
-1247 IGNDGILCLEEEN
+1247 IGNDFIPEEFTETGNKTFSFSNVLCSGSSGTCSTQRSADLWEDMVETYSNGTNTVTVKFINMSFRQMLRYFGATPTADTTAKVILYAKTGGGGYSAVATKTLTLENVTSGSNYVSELTYQNFTLTHTSSSAYTYLLSVEVNGKDHYACLGDFMMEGSVSWSWHYVESSTPQTIIGTDGIATIYN
-1260 IFKVKNT
+1260 NNAYFMVKNT
-1267 GSGQQIIAKGL
+1267 STGQKVYAKGL
-1278 KGVSSSQAIANS
+1278 STNKGVTAGNGELYISNVNNDGMVKTLKAALDAISTALQNARYIGDNSSYQSDAKTAIDNAITALNKIS
-1290 GEVCSTD
+1290 IVAST
-1297 ENFTIEF
+1297 
-1304 SNLLAMCANYGAI
+1304 
-1317 LAFGGVL
+1317 
-1324 PPGEYNGQHYETFAE
+1324 
-1339 YVGIFLSKYKFMLTK
+1339 

>member
-144 VVDSIHGAAS
+144 VVDSIHGAAG
-154 RLAGTSRPQL
+154 RLMGTGRTQL
-164 YYAYVLQRL
+164 YYAYVLQGL
-173 TLADDTLQGTT
+173 TLADDTLQGTA

-230 DAIIVSDEYKVN
+230 DTIVVSDEYKVN

-457 QFAIFHMIMPQF
+457 QFAIFHMIMPQY

-569 GHLSEIEAA
+569 GRLSEIEAT

-813 PAEAIGEIG
+813 ATEEIGEIG

-842 AHKLRSDDLQAGK
+842 SHKLRSDDLQAGK

-877 GTTKEMYY
+877 GTTKEMFY

-905 VGITLDL
+905 VGITLEL
-912 SFEMEKSGYVTIIPT
+912 AFEMEKSGYVTIIPT

-947 DRATAY
+947 ERATAY

-966 QTSVAGGLLAT
+966 QTSVTGGLLAT

-983 DGEEV
+983 DGDEV
-988 TAGMSGVKDDNILV
+988 TAGMSGVKDDNILL

-1025 TPITSLVKKDGTG
+1025 TQITSLLKKDGQG
-1038 KIGIYKISED
+1038 KLGVFKVEKD
-1048 KAIVDVPEQG
+1048 NAQVNTKDG
-1058 RIVIDASKTSSGI
+1058 TIVIDDTDGLSCKIGTQELPVVLVTPKELKSIDTLRSEGEPKSGGGRVEAVFEDISDMIYTSGESILYSPTITRRFFVGAGG
-1071 YLTDDKFRIK
+1071 TIK
-1081 TILSPR
+1081 VFGQVMISEVILSHPNN
-1087 GIDSLEKDITI
+1087 
-1098 DTYTTEHSHIES
+1098 
-1110 ADYDVDMEEFFVPA
+1110 A
-1124 IPLVKVEKVKK
+1124 
-1135 CSFSFDLYIDVK
+1135 
-1147 EVPAGVNGLVKIMYS
+1147 
-1162 LDSHENQSTVLGESN
+1162 
-1177 YSFNSENIENGKLHI
+1177 
-1192 SVNFDSSGAITN
+1192 SVGD
-1204 QTSRSVYMY
+1204 QD
-1213 IGVTQNYLS
+1213 
-1222 ENSRATIENFVAQI
+1222 
-1236 KSSKIVKDGIC
+1236 KDGIYC
-1247 IGNDGILCLEEEN
+1247 NVFDDEGNRIASGFASTDAREVFEYIVDKAGYYTLTMSAGVFVDVTGVDIDDAGHGLSVTIKFLDYVVGTENEPATYADYSYTYTEANKQTVMAYKGLFSYQGETAYLYYKDGVGFECRMGDVTFKIANNGVAITGLPSSSTGLSTGQLYDNGDGILR
-1260 IFKVKNT
+1260 VK
-1267 GSGQQIIAKGL
+1267 
-1278 KGVSSSQAIANS
+1278 
-1290 GEVCSTD
+1290 
-1297 ENFTIEF
+1297 
-1304 SNLLAMCANYGAI
+1304 
-1317 LAFGGVL
+1317 
-1324 PPGEYNGQHYETFAE
+1324 H
-1339 YVGIFLSKYKFMLTK
+1339 

>member
-16 AMVMG
+16 AMVIG

-144 VVDSIHGAAS
+144 VVDSIHGAAE
-154 RLAGTSRPQL
+154 RLMGTSRTQL

-310 REGNSVT
+310 REGNPVT

-347 CHFRVLGVTVKGT
+347 CHFCVLGVTVKGT

-629 FTSAIECVNG
+629 FTNAIKCVNG

-671 GRWDINVTDITTD
+671 GRWDINITDITTD

-695 YYLYAICA
+695 YYLYAICT

-788 NAEIVGNINFKLTP
+788 GAKIIGNIEFELTEEQIAEIIGSVGSDYGYLKEAL
-802 QQISDIVASMP
+802 QQSTRITGGLVSTSVIELQDGGTTTAGISGLNSDGILLW
-813 PAEAIGEIG
+813 G
-822 GENLFR
+822 G
-828 AEDWADWEFRPSSF
+828 A
-842 AHKLRSDDLQAGK
+842 
-855 YVMTGKVYSTYSG
+855 TYSEACNAAAEG
-868 CKVLAQYSD
+868 ND
-877 GTTKEMYY
+877 YY
-885 DSSKSHLSTSATE
+885 TQP
-898 DNLVTTG
+898 G
-905 VGITLDL
+905 
-912 SFEMEKSGYVTIIPT
+912 
-927 SPSTS
+927 
-932 NYYRIALVEVMLQKG
+932 KG
-947 DRATAY
+947 DRQIT
-953 QPWVNYLTKALQG
+953 T
-966 QTSVAGGLLAT
+966 
-977 SVILLR
+977 LLR
-983 DGEEV
+983 
-988 TAGMSGVKDDNILV
+988 
-1002 FGGGSYDEAVNA
+1002 
-1014 AASPTYDKGDG
+1014 
-1025 TPITSLVKKDGTG
+1025 KDGTG
-1038 KIGIYKISED
+1038 KIGIFKIS
-1048 KAIVDVPEQG
+1048 KTQAVVDVQG
-1058 RIVIDASKTSSGI
+1058 QGSVLIDASSRGGI
-1071 YLTDDKFRIK
+1071 YVRNSNGENKISIK
-1081 TILSPR
+1081 NGEIGNDFIP
-1087 GIDSLEKDITI
+1087 
-1098 DTYTTEHSHIES
+1098 
-1110 ADYDVDMEEFFVPA
+1110 EEFTDTG
-1124 IPLVKVEKVKK
+1124 KK
-1135 CSFSFDLYIDVK
+1135 SFSFSNVLCSGSSGTCSTQRSADLWEDMVETYSNGTNTVTVKFVNMSFRQMLRYFGTTPTANTTAKVILYAKTGGGSYSAVATKTLTLENVTSGSTYVSELTYQNFTLTHTSSNPYTYILSV
-1147 EVPAGVNGLVKIMYS
+1147 EVNGKDHYACLGDFMMQGDVEWSWHYVES
-1162 LDSHENQSTVLGESN
+1162 STP
-1177 YSFNSENIENGKLHI
+1177 
-1192 SVNFDSSGAITN
+1192 
-1204 QTSRSVYMY
+1204 QTI
-1213 IGVTQNYLS
+1213 IGTDGI
-1222 ENSRATIENFVAQI
+1222 ATIYNNNAYFM
-1236 KSSKIVKDGIC
+1236 
-1247 IGNDGILCLEEEN
+1247 
-1260 IFKVKNT
+1260 VKNT
-1267 GSGQQIIAKGL
+1267 STGQKVYAKGL
-1278 KGVSSSQAIANS
+1278 STSKGVTAGNGELYISNANNDGMVKTLKAALSAISTALQNARYIGDNSSYQSDAKTAIDSAITALNKIS
-1290 GEVCSTD
+1290 IVAST
-1297 ENFTIEF
+1297 
-1304 SNLLAMCANYGAI
+1304 
-1317 LAFGGVL
+1317 
-1324 PPGEYNGQHYETFAE
+1324 
-1339 YVGIFLSKYKFMLTK
+1339 

>member
-16 AMVMG
+16 TMVMG

-144 VVDSIHGAAS
+144 VVDSIHGAAE
-154 RLAGTSRPQL
+154 RLMGTSRPQL

-703 AGATTATIVLTDDT
+703 AGATTATIVLTDDI

-729 ILSSEYEDE
+729 ILSSEYENE
-738 NTKTS
+738 NTKKS

-774 IDFSSNPPR
+774 IDFSSDPPR

-802 QQISDIVASMP
+802 QQIEDILSRINV
-813 PAEAIGEIG
+813 
-822 GENLFR
+822 
-828 AEDWADWEFRPSSF
+828 
-842 AHKLRSDDLQAGK
+842 DD
-855 YVMTGKVYSTYSG
+855 
-868 CKVLAQYSD
+868 
-877 GTTKEMYY
+877 
-885 DSSKSHLSTSATE
+885 SAY
-898 DNLVTTG
+898 
-905 VGITLDL
+905 
-912 SFEMEKSGYVTIIPT
+912 K
-927 SPSTS
+927 
-932 NYYRIALVEVMLQKG
+932 
-947 DRATAY
+947 
-953 QPWVNYLTKALQG
+953 YLTEALQ
-966 QTSVAGGLLAT
+966 QHTTITGGLVST
-977 SVILLR
+977 GVILLM

-988 TAGMSGVKDDNILV
+988 TAGISGDKNDNILL
-1002 FGGGSYDEAVNA
+1002 FGGGSYSEAVNA

-1025 TPITSLVKKDGTG
+1025 TQITSLLKKDGQG
-1038 KIGIYKISED
+1038 KLGVFKIGKD
-1048 KAIVDVPEQG
+1048 NAQVNTKDGTV
-1058 RIVIDASKTSSGI
+1058 VIDDTDGISCKIESQKNAAVIVTPQELKSLELLKALGEKVTNTQSKPNPFSSPLRGDYYGAPDGYIFTETKTYKVFVGKGGTLTVYGEIAFSSYSSSHGNGVIVGDQDLDCIVCSIKNSSGTVVASGRVSDNNRNSVKYTASSAGEYTIEVYGSI
-1071 YLTDDKFRIK
+1071 YISTTGVSIEQDERVTVNVYLDQERTYIGFRSEYNVAEKQTMIAHK
-1081 TILSPR
+1081 
-1087 GIDSLEKDITI
+1087 GIFSYQGETAFLYYKD
-1098 DTYTTEHSHIES
+1098 
-1110 ADYDVDMEEFFVPA
+1110 
-1124 IPLVKVEKVKK
+1124 
-1135 CSFSFDLYIDVK
+1135 
-1147 EVPAGVNGLVKIMYS
+1147 GVGFECRIGNVTFKIANNGV
-1162 LDSHENQSTVLGESN
+1162 
-1177 YSFNSENIENGKLHI
+1177 
-1192 SVNFDSSGAITN
+1192 AITGLPSSS
-1204 QTSRSVYMY
+1204 T
-1213 IGVTQNYLS
+1213 GLS
-1222 ENSRATIENFVAQI
+1222 TGQLYDN
-1236 KSSKIVKDGIC
+1236 G
-1247 IGNDGILCLEEEN
+1247 DGILR
-1260 IFKVKNT
+1260 VK
-1267 GSGQQIIAKGL
+1267 
-1278 KGVSSSQAIANS
+1278 
-1290 GEVCSTD
+1290 
-1297 ENFTIEF
+1297 
-1304 SNLLAMCANYGAI
+1304 
-1317 LAFGGVL
+1317 
-1324 PPGEYNGQHYETFAE
+1324 H
-1339 YVGIFLSKYKFMLTK
+1339 

>member
-16 AMVMG
+16 AMVIG

-144 VVDSIHGAAS
+144 VVDSIHGAAE
-154 RLAGTSRPQL
+154 RLMGTSRTQL

-230 DAIIVSDEYKVN
+230 DTIVVSDEYKVN

-310 REGNSVT
+310 RNGKYVA
-317 VRTDGIGALTNTGVT
+317 VKTDGIGALTNTGVT

-569 GHLSEIEAA
+569 GHLSEIEAT

-639 YVVADIDH
+639 YIVADIDH

-656 YIQHTQEPYIKYSNS
+656 YIQHTQEPYIKYGNS

-703 AGATTATIVLTDDT
+703 AGTTTATIVLTDDT

-828 AEDWADWEFRPSSF
+828 AEDWADWKFRPSSF

-877 GTTKEMYY
+877 GTTKVMFS

-927 SPSTS
+927 SPSKS

-983 DGEEV
+983 DGDEV

-1025 TPITSLVKKDGTG
+1025 TPITSLLKKDGQG
-1038 KIGIYKISED
+1038 KLGVFKVEKD
-1048 KAIVDVPEQG
+1048 NAQVNTKDG
-1058 RIVIDASKTSSGI
+1058 TIVIDDTDGLSCKIGTQELPVVLVTPKELKSIDTLRSEGAPKSGGGRVEAVFEDISDMIYTSGESILYSPTITRRFFVGAGGTIKVSGQVMTAEVILSHPTNASVGDQDRDGI
-1071 YLTDDKFRIK
+1071 YCNVFDDEGNRIASGFASQDARAVFKCTVDKAGYYALTMSAGVFVDVTSVDIDYAGHGLSVTIKFLDYVVGMENEPA
-1081 TILSPR
+1081 TYADYSY
-1087 GIDSLEKDITI
+1087 
-1098 DTYTTEHSHIES
+1098 TYTEANRQTVM
-1110 ADYDVDMEEFFVPA
+1110 AYKG
-1124 IPLVKVEKVKK
+1124 L
-1135 CSFSFDLYIDVK
+1135 FSYQGETAYLY
-1147 EVPAGVNGLVKIMYS
+1147 Y
-1162 LDSHENQSTVLGESN
+1162 
-1177 YSFNSENIENGKLHI
+1177 
-1192 SVNFDSSGAITN
+1192 
-1204 QTSRSVYMY
+1204 
-1213 IGVTQNYLS
+1213 
-1222 ENSRATIENFVAQI
+1222 
-1236 KSSKIVKDGIC
+1236 KDGVGFECRMGGVIFK
-1247 IGNDGILCLEEEN
+1247 ISDKGVAIDGLPSSSTGLSTGQLYDNGDGILR
-1260 IFKVKNT
+1260 VK
-1267 GSGQQIIAKGL
+1267 
-1278 KGVSSSQAIANS
+1278 
-1290 GEVCSTD
+1290 
-1297 ENFTIEF
+1297 
-1304 SNLLAMCANYGAI
+1304 
-1317 LAFGGVL
+1317 
-1324 PPGEYNGQHYETFAE
+1324 H
-1339 YVGIFLSKYKFMLTK
+1339 

>member
-1 MTPALQEITIYRPDY
+1 MTPALQEITIYRPVY

-21 KGMTRVPY
+21 KGMVRIPY

-144 VVDSIHGAAS
+144 VVDSIHGAAD
-154 RLAGTSRPQL
+154 RLMGTSRPQL

-230 DAIIVSDEYKVN
+230 DTIVVSDEYKVN

-304 SYTVKD
+304 SYAVKD

-317 VRTDGIGALTNTGVT
+317 VRTDEIGALTNTGVT

-569 GHLSEIEAA
+569 GRLSEIEAT

-585 IRGLEQRTINLSR
+585 IRGLEQRAINLSR

-639 YVVADIDH
+639 YIVAGIDH

-695 YYLYAICA
+695 YYLYAICT
-703 AGATTATIVLTDDT
+703 AGTTTATIVLTDDT

-813 PAEAIGEIG
+813 AAEAIGEIG
-822 GENLFR
+822 GENLCPVSSLSQKYSEGNFV
-828 AEDWADWEFRPSSF
+828 AIKYLMPLEAGQKYISSYTKFEDNCPVSEEWAKGICLAVGDVNG
-842 AHKLRSDDLQAGK
+842 LQNMEDVYKFGEVIEVSKSGRNLYLVWANYGYADYVKGK
-855 YVMTGKVYSTYSG
+855 YDETQISAGTFTQSI
-868 CKVLAQYSD
+868 D
-877 GTTKEMYY
+877 GLM
-885 DSSKSHLSTSATE
+885 
-898 DNLVTTG
+898 
-905 VGITLDL
+905 I
-912 SFEMEKSGYVTIIPT
+912 
-927 SPSTS
+927 
-932 NYYRIALVEVMLQKG
+932 QKG
-947 DRATAY
+947 ERATAY

-983 DGEEV
+983 DGDEV
-988 TAGMSGVKDDNILV
+988 TAGMSGVKDDNILL

-1025 TPITSLVKKDGTG
+1025 TQITSLLKKDGQG
-1038 KIGIYKISED
+1038 KLGVFKIEKD
-1048 KAIVDVPEQG
+1048 NAQVNTKDGTV
-1058 RIVIDASKTSSGI
+1058 VIDDTDGI
-1071 YLTDDKFRIK
+1071 SCKIESQKNAAVIVTPQELK
-1081 TILSPR
+1081 
-1087 GIDSLEKDITI
+1087 SLELLK
-1098 DTYTTEHSHIES
+1098 
-1110 ADYDVDMEEFFVPA
+1110 A
-1124 IPLVKVEKVKK
+1124 
-1135 CSFSFDLYIDVK
+1135 
-1147 EVPAGVNGLVKIMYS
+1147 
-1162 LDSHENQSTVLGESN
+1162 LGERVTNTQSEPN
-1177 YSFNSENIENGKLHI
+1177 PFSSPLRGDYYGAPDGYIFTETKTYKVFVGKGGTLTVYGEIAFSSYSSSHGNGVIVGDQDLDCIMCSIKNSGGTVVASGRVSDNNRNSVIYTAGSAGEYTIEVYGSIYI
-1192 SVNFDSSGAITN
+1192 STTGVSIEQDERVTVN
-1204 QTSRSVYMY
+1204 VYLDQERTY
-1213 IGVTQNYLS
+1213 IGFRS
-1222 ENSRATIENFVAQI
+1222 EYNVAEKQTMI
-1236 KSSKIVKDGIC
+1236 AHKGIFSYQGETAFLYYKDGVGFEC
-1247 IGNDGILCLEEEN
+1247 RIGNVTFKIANNGVAIAGLPSSSTGLSAGQLYDNGDGILR
-1260 IFKVKNT
+1260 VK
-1267 GSGQQIIAKGL
+1267 
-1278 KGVSSSQAIANS
+1278 
-1290 GEVCSTD
+1290 
-1297 ENFTIEF
+1297 
-1304 SNLLAMCANYGAI
+1304 
-1317 LAFGGVL
+1317 
-1324 PPGEYNGQHYETFAE
+1324 H
-1339 YVGIFLSKYKFMLTK
+1339 

>member
-310 REGNSVT
+310 SEGNSVT

-448 GNLAPKVGD
+448 GNLAPRVGD

-842 AHKLRSDDLQAGK
+842 SHKLRSDDLQAGK

-877 GTTKEMYY
+877 GTTKEMFY

-905 VGITLDL
+905 VGITLEL
-912 SFEMEKSGYVTIIPT
+912 AFEMEKSGYVTIIPT

-983 DGEEV
+983 DGDEV

-1025 TPITSLVKKDGTG
+1025 TQITSLLKKDGQG
-1038 KIGIYKISED
+1038 KLGVFKIEKD
-1048 KAIVDVPEQG
+1048 NAQVNTKDGTV
-1058 RIVIDASKTSSGI
+1058 VIDDTDGI
-1071 YLTDDKFRIK
+1071 SCKIESQKNAAVIVTPQELK
-1081 TILSPR
+1081 
-1087 GIDSLEKDITI
+1087 SLELLK
-1098 DTYTTEHSHIES
+1098 
-1110 ADYDVDMEEFFVPA
+1110 A
-1124 IPLVKVEKVKK
+1124 LGEKVTNTQSKPNPFSSPLRGDYYGAPDGYIFTETK
-1135 CSFSFDLYIDVK
+1135 TYKVFVGKGGTLTVYGEIAFSSYSSSHGNGVIVGDQDLDCIMCSIKNSGGTVVASGRVSDNNQNSVKYTASTAGEYTIEVYGSIYISTTGVTIEQDERVTVNVYLDQERTYIGFRSEYNVAEKQTMIAHKGIFSYQGETAFLYYKD
-1147 EVPAGVNGLVKIMYS
+1147 GVGFECRIGNVTFKIANNGV
-1162 LDSHENQSTVLGESN
+1162 
-1177 YSFNSENIENGKLHI
+1177 
-1192 SVNFDSSGAITN
+1192 AITGLPSSS
-1204 QTSRSVYMY
+1204 T
-1213 IGVTQNYLS
+1213 GLS
-1222 ENSRATIENFVAQI
+1222 TGQLYDN
-1236 KSSKIVKDGIC
+1236 G
-1247 IGNDGILCLEEEN
+1247 DGILR
-1260 IFKVKNT
+1260 VK
-1267 GSGQQIIAKGL
+1267 
-1278 KGVSSSQAIANS
+1278 
-1290 GEVCSTD
+1290 
-1297 ENFTIEF
+1297 
-1304 SNLLAMCANYGAI
+1304 
-1317 LAFGGVL
+1317 
-1324 PPGEYNGQHYETFAE
+1324 H
-1339 YVGIFLSKYKFMLTK
+1339 

>member
-297 LRLAPNT
+297 LRLAPNA

-448 GNLAPKVGD
+448 GNLSPKVGD

-684 ENSNSLDPTKA
+684 ENSNSLDPAKA

-729 ILSSEYEDE
+729 ILSSEYENE
-738 NTKTS
+738 NTKKS

-774 IDFSSNPPR
+774 IDFSSDPPR

-802 QQISDIVASMP
+802 QQIEDILSRINV
-813 PAEAIGEIG
+813 
-822 GENLFR
+822 
-828 AEDWADWEFRPSSF
+828 
-842 AHKLRSDDLQAGK
+842 DD
-855 YVMTGKVYSTYSG
+855 
-868 CKVLAQYSD
+868 
-877 GTTKEMYY
+877 
-885 DSSKSHLSTSATE
+885 SAY
-898 DNLVTTG
+898 
-905 VGITLDL
+905 
-912 SFEMEKSGYVTIIPT
+912 K
-927 SPSTS
+927 
-932 NYYRIALVEVMLQKG
+932 
-947 DRATAY
+947 
-953 QPWVNYLTKALQG
+953 YLTEALQ
-966 QTSVAGGLLAT
+966 QHTTITGGLVST
-977 SVILLR
+977 GVILLM

-988 TAGMSGVKDDNILV
+988 TAGISGDKNDNILL
-1002 FGGGSYDEAVNA
+1002 FGGGSYSEAVNA

-1025 TPITSLVKKDGTG
+1025 TQITSLLKKDGQG
-1038 KIGIYKISED
+1038 KLGVFKIGKD
-1048 KAIVDVPEQG
+1048 NAQVNTKDGTV
-1058 RIVIDASKTSSGI
+1058 VIDDTDGISCKIESQKNAAVIVTPQELKSLELLKALGEKVTNTQSKPNPFSSPLRGDYYGAPDGYIFTETKAYKVFVGKGGTLTVYGEIAFSSYSSSHGNGVIVGDQDLDCIMCSIKNSSGTVVASGRVSDNNRNSVKYTASSAGEYTIEVYGSI
-1071 YLTDDKFRIK
+1071 YISTTGVSIEQDERVTVNVYLDQERTYIGFRSEYNVAEKQTMIAHK
-1081 TILSPR
+1081 
-1087 GIDSLEKDITI
+1087 GIFSYQGETAFLYYKD
-1098 DTYTTEHSHIES
+1098 
-1110 ADYDVDMEEFFVPA
+1110 
-1124 IPLVKVEKVKK
+1124 
-1135 CSFSFDLYIDVK
+1135 
-1147 EVPAGVNGLVKIMYS
+1147 GVGFECRIGNVTFKIANNGV
-1162 LDSHENQSTVLGESN
+1162 
-1177 YSFNSENIENGKLHI
+1177 
-1192 SVNFDSSGAITN
+1192 AITGLPSSS
-1204 QTSRSVYMY
+1204 T
-1213 IGVTQNYLS
+1213 GLS
-1222 ENSRATIENFVAQI
+1222 TGQLYDN
-1236 KSSKIVKDGIC
+1236 G
-1247 IGNDGILCLEEEN
+1247 DGILR
-1260 IFKVKNT
+1260 VK
-1267 GSGQQIIAKGL
+1267 
-1278 KGVSSSQAIANS
+1278 
-1290 GEVCSTD
+1290 
-1297 ENFTIEF
+1297 
-1304 SNLLAMCANYGAI
+1304 
-1317 LAFGGVL
+1317 
-1324 PPGEYNGQHYETFAE
+1324 H
-1339 YVGIFLSKYKFMLTK
+1339 

>member
-288 QMYVSYGKQ
+288 KMYVSYGKQ

-338 VVRDDIYPR
+338 VMRDDIYPR

-639 YVVADIDH
+639 YVVAGIDH
-647 FDHLHVSAG
+647 FDHLHVPAG

-717 TKASNTDYLLMG
+717 DKASNTDYLLMG

-743 YRVFNRSNGFTR
+743 FRVFNRSNGFTR

-788 NAEIVGNINFKLTP
+788 GAKIIGNIEFELTEEQIAEIVGSVG
-802 QQISDIVASMP
+802 SDY
-813 PAEAIGEIG
+813 GY
-822 GENLFR
+822 L
-828 AEDWADWEFRPSSF
+828 
-842 AHKLRSDDLQAGK
+842 
-855 YVMTGKVYSTYSG
+855 
-868 CKVLAQYSD
+868 
-877 GTTKEMYY
+877 KE
-885 DSSKSHLSTSATE
+885 
-898 DNLVTTG
+898 
-905 VGITLDL
+905 
-912 SFEMEKSGYVTIIPT
+912 
-927 SPSTS
+927 
-932 NYYRIALVEVMLQKG
+932 
-947 DRATAY
+947 
-953 QPWVNYLTKALQG
+953 ALQ
-966 QTSVAGGLLAT
+966 QSTRITGGLVST
-977 SVILLR
+977 SVIELQDGGTTTAGISGLNSDGILLWGGATYSEACNAATEGNDYYTQPGKCDRQITTLLR
-983 DGEEV
+983 
-988 TAGMSGVKDDNILV
+988 
-1002 FGGGSYDEAVNA
+1002 
-1014 AASPTYDKGDG
+1014 
-1025 TPITSLVKKDGTG
+1025 KDGTG
-1038 KIGIYKISED
+1038 KIGIFKIS
-1048 KAIVDVPEQG
+1048 KTQAVVDVQG
-1058 RIVIDASKTSSGI
+1058 QGSVLIDASSRGGI
-1071 YLTDDKFRIK
+1071 YVRNSNGENKISIKNGEIGNDFIPEEYTD
-1081 TILSPR
+1081 T
-1087 GIDSLEKDITI
+1087 G
-1098 DTYTTEHSHIES
+1098 
-1110 ADYDVDMEEFFVPA
+1110 
-1124 IPLVKVEKVKK
+1124 KK
-1135 CSFSFDLYIDVK
+1135 SFSFSNVLCSGSSGTCSTQRSADLWNDMVETYSNGTNTVTVKFINMSFRQMLRYFGSTPTANTTAKVILYAKTGGGSYSAVATKTLTLENVTSGSNYVSELTYQNFTLTHTSSNAYTYILSV
-1147 EVPAGVNGLVKIMYS
+1147 EVNGKDHYACLGDFMMQGDVEWSWHYVES
-1162 LDSHENQSTVLGESN
+1162 STP
-1177 YSFNSENIENGKLHI
+1177 
-1192 SVNFDSSGAITN
+1192 
-1204 QTSRSVYMY
+1204 QTI
-1213 IGVTQNYLS
+1213 IGTDGI
-1222 ENSRATIENFVAQI
+1222 ATIYNNNAYFM
-1236 KSSKIVKDGIC
+1236 
-1247 IGNDGILCLEEEN
+1247 
-1260 IFKVKNT
+1260 VKNT
-1267 GSGQQIIAKGL
+1267 SAGQKVYAKGL
-1278 KGVSSSQAIANS
+1278 STSKGVTAGNGELYISNANNDGMVKTLKAALSAISTALQNARYIGDNSSYQSDAKTAIDSAITALNKIS
-1290 GEVCSTD
+1290 IVAST
-1297 ENFTIEF
+1297 
-1304 SNLLAMCANYGAI
+1304 
-1317 LAFGGVL
+1317 
-1324 PPGEYNGQHYETFAE
+1324 
-1339 YVGIFLSKYKFMLTK
+1339 

>member
-16 AMVMG
+16 AMVIG

-144 VVDSIHGAAS
+144 VVDSIHGAAE
-154 RLAGTSRPQL
+154 RLMGTSRPQL

-310 REGNSVT
+310 REGNPVI

-639 YVVADIDH
+639 YVVADINH
-647 FDHLHVSAG
+647 FDHLHVPAG

-717 TKASNTDYLLMG
+717 DKESNTDYLLMG

-743 YRVFNRSNGFTR
+743 FRVFNRSNGFTR

-788 NAEIVGNINFKLTP
+788 GAKIIGNIEFELTEEQIAEIIGSVG
-802 QQISDIVASMP
+802 SD
-813 PAEAIGEIG
+813 
-822 GENLFR
+822 
-828 AEDWADWEFRPSSF
+828 
-842 AHKLRSDDLQAGK
+842 
-855 YVMTGKVYSTYSG
+855 Y
-868 CKVLAQYSD
+868 
-877 GTTKEMYY
+877 
-885 DSSKSHLSTSATE
+885 
-898 DNLVTTG
+898 
-905 VGITLDL
+905 
-912 SFEMEKSGYVTIIPT
+912 
-927 SPSTS
+927 
-932 NYYRIALVEVMLQKG
+932 
-947 DRATAY
+947 
-953 QPWVNYLTKALQG
+953 NYLKEALQ
-966 QTSVAGGLLAT
+966 QSTRITGGLVST
-977 SVILLR
+977 SVIELQ
-983 DGEEV
+983 DGKV
-988 TAGMSGVKDDNILV
+988 TTAGISGLNNDGILLW
-1002 FGGGSYDEAVNA
+1002 GGATYSEACNA
-1014 AASPTYDKGDG
+1014 AKANNDFYKQPGKGDEQ
-1025 TPITSLVKKDGTG
+1025 ITTLIKKDGTG
-1038 KIGIYKISED
+1038 KIGVFRINTDNVQVNTSD
-1048 KAIVDVPEQG
+1048 G
-1058 RIVIDASKTSSGI
+1058 TIVIDDTDGISCKVGSQEVAALIMTPKELSTLAALKSGGSTITGSNNNDGYNPFTNPFSADGSNLPTMLFSNTVTRKVTLPKDATLLVLGNVAVASYTCAPNVLVIGSQDDGLFVKVKDSNGNVVKQGTVSEHNQ
-1071 YLTDDKFRIK
+1071 LTLTYTTTKA
-1081 TILSPR
+1081 
-1087 GIDSLEKDITI
+1087 
-1098 DTYTTEHSHIES
+1098 DTYTIEYYCCINAEWNEKPIEQGERVDCKVWLDQSRTFVGYQYSYKVASNQTVLAYKGLFSYGSPTAYLYYKDGVGFECSVGTVVFGISSRGITMQGLDS
-1110 ADYDVDMEEFFVPA
+1110 ASSVA
-1124 IPLVKVEKVKK
+1124 TK
-1135 CSFSFDLYIDVK
+1135 
-1147 EVPAGVNGLVKIMYS
+1147 PAGTIYTDSAGNLKI
-1162 LDSHENQSTVLGESN
+1162 
-1177 YSFNSENIENGKLHI
+1177 K
-1192 SVNFDSSGAITN
+1192 
-1204 QTSRSVYMY
+1204 TS
-1213 IGVTQNYLS
+1213 
-1222 ENSRATIENFVAQI
+1222 
-1236 KSSKIVKDGIC
+1236 
-1247 IGNDGILCLEEEN
+1247 
-1260 IFKVKNT
+1260 
-1267 GSGQQIIAKGL
+1267 
-1278 KGVSSSQAIANS
+1278 
-1290 GEVCSTD
+1290 
-1297 ENFTIEF
+1297 
-1304 SNLLAMCANYGAI
+1304 
-1317 LAFGGVL
+1317 
-1324 PPGEYNGQHYETFAE
+1324 
-1339 YVGIFLSKYKFMLTK
+1339 

>member
-16 AMVMG
+16 AMVIG

-154 RLAGTSRPQL
+154 RLTGTSRPQL

-263 PQKIIAFGSDRNLTR
+263 PQKIIAFGSDRNLTH

-508 RVILGQRMGVH
+508 RIILGQRMGVH

-639 YVVADIDH
+639 YVVADIEH
-647 FDHLHVSAG
+647 FDHLHVYAG

-738 NTKTS
+738 NIKTS

-774 IDFSSNPPR
+774 IDFSSDPPR

-788 NAEIVGNINFKLTP
+788 GAKIIGNIEFELTEE
-802 QQISDIVASMP
+802 QIEDILSHIDV
-813 PAEAIGEIG
+813 
-822 GENLFR
+822 
-828 AEDWADWEFRPSSF
+828 
-842 AHKLRSDDLQAGK
+842 DD
-855 YVMTGKVYSTYSG
+855 
-868 CKVLAQYSD
+868 
-877 GTTKEMYY
+877 
-885 DSSKSHLSTSATE
+885 SAY
-898 DNLVTTG
+898 
-905 VGITLDL
+905 
-912 SFEMEKSGYVTIIPT
+912 K
-927 SPSTS
+927 
-932 NYYRIALVEVMLQKG
+932 
-947 DRATAY
+947 
-953 QPWVNYLTKALQG
+953 YLTEALQ
-966 QTSVAGGLLAT
+966 QHTTITGGLVST
-977 SVILLR
+977 GVILLM
-983 DGEEV
+983 DGEKV
-988 TAGMSGVKDDNILV
+988 TAGISGVKDDNILV
-1002 FGGGSYDEAVNA
+1002 FGGGTYSEAVNA
-1014 AASPTYDKGDG
+1014 AKNDNDYHKQPGKGDKQ
-1025 TPITSLVKKDGTG
+1025 ITTLIKKDGTG
-1038 KIGIYKISED
+1038 KIGIFKISD
-1048 KAIVDVPEQG
+1048 TQAVVDVPNQG
-1058 RIVIDASKTSSGI
+1058 SVVIDASSTNGGIFIRNTSGENKVSIKNGALGSDFIPTEDSDSGA
-1071 YLTDDKFRIK
+1071 K
-1081 TILSPR
+1081 
-1087 GIDSLEKDITI
+1087 
-1098 DTYTTEHSHIES
+1098 
-1110 ADYDVDMEEFFVPA
+1110 
-1124 IPLVKVEKVKK
+1124 
-1135 CSFSFDLYIDVK
+1135 SFSFSNVLCSGSSGTCSTQRSADLWEDMVETYSNGTNTVTVK
-1147 EVPAGVNGLVKIMYS
+1147 FVNMSFRQMLRYFGATPSGDTTAKVTLYAESSGGGYSAVASKTLTLYNVTSGSNYVAELTYQSFSLTHTSSNAYTYHLGVEVNGKDHYAC
-1162 LDSHENQSTVLGESN
+1162 LGDFMMQGDVQWSWHYVEKS
-1177 YSFNSENIENGKLHI
+1177 IP
-1192 SVNFDSSGAITN
+1192 
-1204 QTSRSVYMY
+1204 QTI
-1213 IGVTQNYLS
+1213 IGTDGF
-1222 ENSRATIENFVAQI
+1222 ATIYDNNKYFM
-1236 KSSKIVKDGIC
+1236 
-1247 IGNDGILCLEEEN
+1247 
-1260 IFKVKNT
+1260 VKNT
-1267 GSGQQIIAKGL
+1267 SSGQQIFAKGL
-1278 KGVSSSQAIANS
+1278 GTS
-1290 GEVCSTD
+1290 GTSGSGQLIKKT
-1297 ENFTIEF
+1297 
-1304 SNLLAMCANYGAI
+1304 GA
-1317 LAFGGVL
+1317 
-1324 PPGEYNGQHYETFAE
+1324 YKSFAE
-1339 YVGIFLSKYKFMLTK
+1339 KLKDFMHNYFTGGCKKEGFTTALDNLVNSLPDDTFITSV